1 MWKDR
6 LIISGGFAFLAGAM
20 ILGWGISGDVLYGS
34 SVAFVAGVLIGLTA
48 LVFAAILAIM
58 VVFDMLMIAA
68 EEARKKRAAKR
79 TQAEAYQIRGREWQY
94 VSRDVI
100 CRAAETL
107 GRGR

>member
-6 LIISGGFAFLAGAM
+6 LIISGGFALLAGAM
-20 ILGWGISGDVLYGS
+20 ILGWGIPGEVLYGA

-79 TQAEAYQIRGREWQY
+79 MQAEAYQLRGREWQY